1 MKKFKKF
8 IEELAIATGTEMM
21 RASQMRPTSFKDK
34 SKYSRKQKH
43 KNRQD
48 KNSDDSFLHKIFS
61 YGKTITKKIC
71 QIKKQGFHP
80 AAYVYPC
87 NPCFL
92 IACLMPAI
100 VVVDTTQTSLI

>member
-34 SKYSRKQKH
+34 SKYSRKAQH

-48 KNSDDSFLHKIFS
+48 KNSGDSYL
-61 YGKTITKKIC
+61 
-71 QIKKQGFHP
+71 Q
-80 AAYVYPC
+80 
-87 NPCFL
+87 
-92 IACLMPAI
+92 
-100 VVVDTTQTSLI
+100 SL